1 MATDGHE
8 GPNEPKSLQPHYRF
22 AHACMGALS
31 HSQSVSHSLTLS
43 IFHSDLS
50 WISYLFKPKNAPLHI
65 GNQLTGISQDLHNTL
80 YDECTQNPV
89 CTYNVLRTSLHGIE
103 CRYPIVF
110 HKCTTTHT
118 ITVFSLVHCWI
129 YGTNYGLIIHL
140 SHVCAT
146 AAWIFR
152 TLSSNF
158 VKVNDIVMSYIMG
171 LWQHR
176 NLVIIS

>member
-31 HSQSVSHSLTLS
+31 HSQSVTHSLTLS

-65 GNQLTGISQDLHNTL
+65 GNQLTGISQYLQNTL
-80 YDECTQNPV
+80 YDVCTQNPV
-89 CTYNVLRTSLHGIE
+89 CTYNVLRMCLLGIE

-110 HKCTTTHT
+110 HKCTTTR
-118 ITVFSLVHCWI
+118 IFISSLLDLWNEVWVNNPREPCVCYSSMNIQNTV
-129 YGTNYGLIIHL
+129 
-140 SHVCAT
+140 
-146 AAWIFR
+146 
-152 TLSSNF
+152 
-158 VKVNDIVMSYIMG
+158 
-171 LWQHR
+171 
-176 NLVIIS
+176 